1 MRMWA
6 GCWATEPSSFWTT
19 YSRRPPTSAAPPTQ
33 IAASETTCESNPR
46 RRPSRC
52 ASQIATLAAAT
63 RISPYQRMGNPNR
76 LNATGSIS
84 MTNGMVVPP
93 RLNGTAVCPEAAGH
107 PRGEGS
113 TSRDDRGRQVE
124 GKDSD
129 HRDDR
134 QRPEP
139 ADERRPE
146 GCLEVTRLVTKLPA
160 RRRQPLLGKL
170 NGAAISAHA
179 AREAHRAGRP
189 SRQINDRDAHRREP
203 TIEPRVGEDDPLGA
217 CVVIVAAEDQP
228 KRNPG
233 PGDDRVRVVAAVDG
247 DIDHLVTVGV
257 EARTD
262 GSLEHG
268 QVCPPRTV
276 TRTMIRTTSAPAA
289 KGCATAPTIVDM
301 PVIVIAPPANTRSAT
316 RRIAAARSR
325 IRIRSGMTQ
334 S

>member
-6 GCWATEPSSFWTT
+6 GCWATDPSSFWTT

-33 IAASETTCESNPR
+33 MPTSDPPREPIPR
-46 RRPSRC
+46 RCPSRC

-63 RISPYQRMGNPNR
+63 RISPYQRIGKPNR

-107 PRGEGS
+107 PCDEGS

-124 GKDSD
+124 GKDGD
-129 HRDDR
+129 QRDDR

-139 ADERRPE
+139 ADERRPQ
-146 GCLEVTRLVTKLPA
+146 GYLEATRPVTKLPA

-179 AREAHRAGRP
+179 AREAHRAGGP

-203 TIEPRVGEDDPLGA
+203 AIEHRVGEDDPLGA
-217 CVVIVAAEDQP
+217 C
-228 KRNPG
+228 
-233 PGDDRVRVVAAVDG
+233 
-247 DIDHLVTVGV
+247 
-257 EARTD
+257 
-262 GSLEHG
+262 
-268 QVCPPRTV
+268 
-276 TRTMIRTTSAPAA
+276 
-289 KGCATAPTIVDM
+289 
-301 PVIVIAPPANTRSAT
+301 
-316 RRIAAARSR
+316 
-325 IRIRSGMTQ
+325 
-334 S
+334 